1 MSEPIA
7 WLWFKDGEGTPCAAS
22 RVYSERHRC
31 EPLYPESRILA
42 LEGAL
47 REYFDALDGSSDPT
61 AVGSTCRLIRA
72 ESTCRALLHDK
83 EKT

>member
-1 MSEPIA
+1 MS
-7 WLWFKDGEGTPCAAS
+7 D
-22 RVYSERHRC
+22 RYSEQYLAEELKKRKK
-31 EPLYPESRILA
+31 RILA
-42 LEGAL
+42 LETAL